1 MPGADHTHQNRRMNA
16 LTLRLSIKSALGL
29 NTVTAEILAY
39 SAATLV
45 AAIFTATSL
54 KWPGSFASY
63 ALLSLAFNWLF
74 FDAIRKQYSAGYLF
88 LTAVMWIGFWLKF
101 SINTIFSTIWMAPI
115 GTFDFSAQ
123 QVDHVAVVASIG
135 ALGAMLAGVLFN
147 KLNNKPR
154 YSQPKA
160 HSFNNRYYWIAGLLA
175 VAIMSTLNEVYQ
187 IVQAFRPPP
196 VLNLPFRLQGLIT
209 WYFGGGWSIL
219 LMIPFYRSFC
229 TQKDVQAVFLLVFAG
244 VIVSTTVFSRGVLV
258 FQALIMLLP
267 LFVYRDFLPKPSV
280 NKLTKYL
287 LIIFLGV
294 CVSVIAAMERRS
306 NFFESVAPERAT
318 SLSSSTWFYI
328 AKLPIDRWIGLE
340 ALMAV
345 TAYEGKS
352 LGFFFER
359 LSEKRV
365 PGQVD
370 FYTHKIALNPTTDTN
385 TVNYSTPPG
394 FIAFAYFSGSKWL
407 VGIFSF
413 VLALLLL
420 SSERLVLWLSRN
432 PFLAT
437 AIGIGLTV
445 QIIHLGTGGLA
456 NPIKIFATSLTV
468 AAGLGWLHRKILSR
482 QSSDSDS

>member
-1 MPGADHTHQNRRMNA
+1 MVGVAYIHQNRRMNTF
-16 LTLRLSIKSALGL
+16 TLRPSIKSALGL

-39 SAATLV
+39 SASILV
-45 AAIFTATSL
+45 AAIFIGTSL

-88 LTAVMWIGFWLKF
+88 LAAVMWIGFWLKF
-101 SINTIFSTIWMAPI
+101 SVNTIFSTVWMEPI
-115 GTFDFSAQ
+115 GTFDFSVQ

-135 ALGAMLAGVLFN
+135 ALGTLLAGILFN
-147 KLNNKPR
+147 KLSEKLQ
-154 YSQPKA
+154 YSHLKA
-160 HSFNNRYYWIAGLLA
+160 QSFETRYYWIAGLLA

-229 TQKDVQAVFLLVFAG
+229 AQKDVQAVFLLVFAG

-258 FQALIMLLP
+258 FQALIILLP
-267 LFVYRDFLPKPSV
+267 LLVYRDFLPKPSV

-294 CVSVIAAMERRS
+294 CISVIAAMERRS
-306 NFFESVAPERAT
+306 NFFESVAPERVT
-318 SLSSSTWFYI
+318 NLSSSTWFYI

-352 LGFFFER
+352 LDFFFER

-394 FIAFAYFSGSKWL
+394 FIAFAYFSGSKSF
-407 VGIFSF
+407 VGVFSF

-456 NPIKIFATSLTV
+456 NPIKIFAASLTI
-468 AAGLGWLHRKILSR
+468 AAGIGWLHRKILSR
-482 QSSDSDS
+482 QCSLSDS

>member
-1 MPGADHTHQNRRMNA
+1 MNTF
-16 LTLRLSIKSALGL
+16 TLRPSIKSALGL

-39 SAATLV
+39 SASILV
-45 AAIFTATSL
+45 AAIFIATSL

-74 FDAIRKQYSAGYLF
+74 FDAILKQHSAGYLF
-88 LTAVMWIGFWLKF
+88 LAAVMWIGFWLKF
-101 SINTIFSTIWMAPI
+101 SVNTIFSTVWMEPI
-115 GTFDFSAQ
+115 GTFDFSVQ

-135 ALGAMLAGVLFN
+135 ALGALLAGALFN
-147 KLNNKPR
+147 KLSKKSQ
-154 YSQPKA
+154 YSHLKA
-160 HSFNNRYYWIAGLLA
+160 HSFDSRYYWIAGLLA

-187 IVQAFRPPP
+187 IVQAFRPSP

-229 TQKDVQAVFLLVFAG
+229 AQKDVQAVFLLVFAG

-258 FQALIMLLP
+258 FQALIILLP
-267 LFVYRDFLPKPSV
+267 LLVYRDFLPKPSA

-287 LIIFLGV
+287 LIIFFGV

-352 LGFFFER
+352 LDFFFER

-394 FIAFAYFSGSKWL
+394 FIAFSYFSGSKWF
-407 VGIFSF
+407 VGVFSF

-420 SSERLVLWLSRN
+420 SSERLVLWLSKN

-456 NPIKIFATSLTV
+456 NPIKIFATSLTI
-468 AAGLGWLHRKILSR
+468 AAGIGWLHRKILSR
-482 QSSDSDS
+482 QISRSDS

>member
-1 MPGADHTHQNRRMNA
+1 MNP

-29 NTVTAEILAY
+29 NTVTAEIFAF
-39 SAATLV
+39 AASILV
-45 AAIFTATSL
+45 ATIFIATSF
-54 KWPGSFASY
+54 KWHGSFASY

-74 FDAIRKQYSAGYLF
+74 FDAIRRQYSAGYLF

-101 SINTIFSTIWMAPI
+101 SINTIFSTIWMEPI
-115 GTFDFSAQ
+115 GTFDFSVQ
-123 QVDHVAVVASIG
+123 QVDNVAVVASIG
-135 ALGAMLAGVLFN
+135 ALGALLAGALFN
-147 KLNNKPR
+147 KFNNKSR
-154 YSQPKA
+154 YSQLKA
-160 HSFNNRYYWIAGLLA
+160 HSFNYRYYWITGLLA

-229 TQKDVQAVFLLVFAG
+229 TQKDVQAVFLLVVAG
-244 VIVSTTVFSRGVLV
+244 VIVSTTVFSRGVLI
-258 FQALIMLLP
+258 FQALIILLP
-267 LFVYRDFLPKPSV
+267 LLVYREFLPKPSV

-352 LGFFFER
+352 FDFFFER

-407 VGIFSF
+407 VGVFSF

-420 SSERLVLWLSRN
+420 SSEWLVLWLSRN

-456 NPIKIFATSLTV
+456 NPIKIFATSLTI
-468 AAGLGWLHRKILSR
+468 AAGIGWLHRNILSY
-482 QSSDSDS
+482 QSSRPDS